1 MKNLKDLLAENM
13 HRFGTK
19 NLNEDGDQNNNGYPD
34 NTESSEI
41 SRIQKDWIGA
51 TTKMS
56 NLAMQLKNQEYSNPA
71 SWKNLYNSLV
81 IAVKQK
87 NKLEK
92 ELLTVIAAG
101 DADMYFKLTRM
112 PLDPSL

>member
-19 NLNEDGDQNNNGYPD
+19 NLNEDDDQNNNGYPD

-41 SRIQKDWIGA
+41 SRIQKEWVTA
-51 TTKMS
+51 TTKIADLAKRLQNREWS
-56 NLAMQLKNQEYSNPA
+56 NVS
-71 SWKNLYNSLV
+71 SWETLYNSLV

-92 ELLTVIAAG
+92 ELLTVIANG
-101 DADMYFKLTRM
+101 DMDIYSKLTHL